1 MKKTALTLILAL
13 ALVQAALAAGTRYLM
28 RVDGLACPYC
38 AYGVE
43 KKLKAIDGVRKID
56 VDLEQ
61 GLVTV
66 VTTEGTVLT
75 AEQMKKLFQDAGFTF
90 RSMKQEPVE

>member
-13 ALVQAALAAGTRYLM
+13 ALVQAALAAGTRYIM

-43 KKLKAIDGVRKID
+43 KKLKAIEGVEKID
-56 VDLEQ
+56 VDLDK

-66 VTTEGTVLT
+66 VAREGTVLT
-75 AEQMKKLFQDAGFTF
+75 EAQMTRLFQDAGFTF
-90 RSMKQEPVE
+90 RSMKQEPVQ

>member
-13 ALVQAALAAGTRYLM
+13 ALVQAALAAGTRYIM

-43 KKLKAIDGVRKID
+43 KKLKAIEGVEKID
-56 VDLEQ
+56 VDLDK

-66 VTTEGTVLT
+66 VAREGTVLT
-75 AEQMKKLFQDAGFTF
+75 EAQMTRLFQDAGFTF
-90 RSMKQEPVE
+90 RSMKQEPVR